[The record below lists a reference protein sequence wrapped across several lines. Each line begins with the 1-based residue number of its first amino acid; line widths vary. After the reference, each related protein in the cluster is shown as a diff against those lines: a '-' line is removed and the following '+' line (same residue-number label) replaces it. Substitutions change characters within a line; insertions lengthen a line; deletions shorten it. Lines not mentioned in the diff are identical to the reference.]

1 MRICSLL
8 TVNNSHNAKCLTWH
22 CWKVE
27 STKNGKFW
35 WLPRINLESPRSS
48 RRVDSTGLGSND
60 EDANKGCTEK
70 ATDDNF
76 LLKLSYG
83 WCGQRPGRCCFSN
96 KTSLQPWRNFFKA
109 LSLIISRPESTR
121 VQTICEPAS
130 HWKNRSG
137 LQRPSVLLAWR
148 LHREMRRWL
157 ILQETK
163 QIYLLNVFYFLS
175 TPILFT
181 CFWID
186 FFVSNDWKYVC
197 GRRLYA
203 CINTRKFYRPWFQ
216 RNNIIARYRK
226 SDLHGMSFQ
235 SSPKVNCMLIQ
246 RLICTQWKFT
256 TPDHHNFA
264 NSDSLFFFRPLS
276 SVHLLQSNQCF
287 QAIEF
292 VDRHV
297 PEKL

>member
-1 MRICSLL
+1 ML
-8 TVNNSHNAKCLTWH
+8 TVNNSHNAKYLKCH

-27 STKNGKFW
+27 STRNGKFW
-35 WLPRINLESPRSS
+35 RLPRINLESPRSS

-76 LLKLSYG
+76 LFKLSYG

-137 LQRPSVLLAWR
+137 LQRLSVLLAWR
-148 LHREMRRWL
+148 LHREMRRRL

-163 QIYLLNVFYFLS
+163 QIYSLNVFHFLS

-203 CINTRKFYRPWFQ
+203 CINTRKFKGLDSREITSLPD
-216 RNNIIARYRK
+216 IE
-226 SDLHGMSFQ
+226 
-235 SSPKVNCMLIQ
+235 KVIYMVCLFN
-246 RLICTQWKFT
+246 
-256 TPDHHNFA
+256 HH
-264 NSDSLFFFRPLS
+264 
-276 SVHLLQSNQCF
+276 Q
-287 QAIEF
+287 
-292 VDRHV
+292 
-297 PEKL
+297 K

>member
-8 TVNNSHNAKCLTWH
+8 TVNNSHNAKCLTCH

-48 RRVDSTGLGSND
+48 PRVDSTGLGSND

-70 ATDDNF
+70 ATEDNF
-76 LLKLSYG
+76 LFKLYYG
-83 WCGQRPGRCCFSN
+83 WCGQQPGRCCFSN

-163 QIYLLNVFYFLS
+163 QIYSLNVFYFLS

-186 FFVSNDWKYVC
+186 FFVSNDRKYVC

-203 CINTRKFYRPWFQ
+203 CINTRKFKGLDSREITSLPDIKKVIYMVCLF
-216 RNNIIARYRK
+216 NHHRK
-226 SDLHGMSFQ
+226 
-235 SSPKVNCMLIQ
+235 
-246 RLICTQWKFT
+246 
-256 TPDHHNFA
+256 
-264 NSDSLFFFRPLS
+264 
-276 SVHLLQSNQCF
+276 
-287 QAIEF
+287 
-292 VDRHV
+292 
-297 PEKL
+297 